1 MKTIFFAAVVVFAVS
16 SCTHASE
23 TKPANETVVVSA
35 PLPIEGKRSAPVA
48 IDAALR
54 SDGARLT
61 LKFERGGEAVDVDV
75 SGIDGLTLK
84 GEGAVLRATPVK
96 AGELRNF
103 DVAYERGAG
112 RTNLVV
118 SVRGTF
124 DGAPLA
130 RVVTFAI
137 GEGPLTQTGT
147 KVILNDGEGFKLMN
161 APQ

>member
-1 MKTIFFAAVVVFAVS
+1 MKTILCCAVFLVVAT
-16 SCTHASE
+16 SCTHKGE
-23 TKPANETVVVSA
+23 TKPEEAVSNVSA
-35 PLPIEGKRSAPVA
+35 PLPVEGKRSAPVA

-54 SDGARLT
+54 AEGAKLT
-61 LKFERGGEAVDVDV
+61 LKFDRAGDGVSIDV

-84 GEGAVLRATPVK
+84 SEGALLREAAVK
-96 AGELRNF
+96 AGEEKSF
-103 DVAYERGAG
+103 DIAYARGAG

-124 DGAPLA
+124 AGAPLA

-147 KVILNDGEGFKLMN
+147 RVILNDGSDAFKVMP
-161 APQ
+161 AQ

>member
-1 MKTIFFAAVVVFAVS
+1 MKTIFCSVVLAVS
-16 SCTHASE
+16 MLGCTSGPKEKPDSE
-23 TKPANETVVVSA
+23 PVSNVSA

-48 IDAALR
+48 IDASLR
-54 SDGARLT
+54 EASAKLT
-61 LKFERGGEAVDVDV
+61 LKFERKGEGVSVDV

-84 GEGAVLRATPVK
+84 SEGAVLRDAAIT
-96 AGELRNF
+96 AGEVKSF
-103 DVAYERGAG
+103 EVAYARGAG
-112 RTNLVV
+112 RTNLVI

-147 KVILNDGEGFKLMN
+147 TVILNDGEAFKLMN
-161 APQ
+161 AQ